1 VSAVKYFRVPAERA
15 AETGIFV
22 GGAWI
27 GFAKASPT
35 GATVATVPAA
45 GDYTWAMPGWPEC
58 QADGSDL
65 PEERIPSSE
74 EADSAAQAAS
84 GTPEQSGSENGAAG
98 EAGGASETDP
108 K

>member
-1 VSAVKYFRVPAERA
+1 VSAVRYFRVPAERST
-15 AETGIFV
+15 ETGIFV

-27 GFAKASPT
+27 GFAKSNPDGVA
-35 GATVATVPAA
+35 VATVPAS
-45 GDYTWAMPGWPEC
+45 GDYSWAMPGWPEC

-65 PEERIPSSE
+65 PEAKVPTSE
-74 EADSAAQAAS
+74 EADAAAQAAS
-84 GTPEQSGSENGAAG
+84 ATPDGSGGENGASG

>member
-1 VSAVKYFRVPAERA
+1 MSAVRYFRVPAERA

-27 GFAKASPT
+27 GFAKSNPDGVA
-35 GATVATVPAA
+35 VATVPAA
-45 GDYTWAMPGWPEC
+45 GDYSWAMPGWPEC

-65 PEERIPSSE
+65 PQEHIPTSE
-74 EADSAAQAAS
+74 EADAAAKAAS
-84 GTPEQSGSENGAAG
+84 GTPEQSGSEEGASG
-98 EAGGASETDP
+98 ETGGASETDP